1 MSEAPPTKKARTEE
15 TGWSVNASQKAE
27 NTTNPIRVIVD
38 KIVATKRDVPG
49 KPMIPFMLGD
59 PTAFGNLHVP
69 DVFNDALCNA
79 IKSRKAN
86 GYGNSTGLEPCR
98 TAIAKYHTK
107 IAGAEHVA
115 YKASDVYVASGCSGA
130 LEIAI
135 NGIVNPGDNL
145 LVPNPAFPL
154 YQVLAESHGASVK
167 EYRLDPGN
175 QWAVDVAS
183 LEAAIDENTK
193 AILVNNPSNP
203 CGSVLPEDNL
213 RAIVA
218 VAKKHKLPIIADE
231 IYGSM
236 TYEGETFFPVASLT
250 DEVPVI
256 TASGVAK
263 QFLVPGWRVGWLLVH
278 DPLGVAQSL
287 RDGYQRLTTLIVG
300 ANTIVQAAI
309 PEVLDPA
316 EGSREAA
323 DLAASHAH
331 YMGTLESNAK
341 FTVEKLKECPGI
353 EVIVPQGAMY
363 VMVRVKVDEFKDI
376 PDDAEFTRLL
386 LAEENVFVLPGSC
399 FGMRN
404 FVRLVISGPQAKL
417 SSGYARIIEFCANH
431 LK

>member
-1 MSEAPPTKKARTEE
+1 M
-15 TGWSVNASQKAE
+15 
-27 NTTNPIRVIVD
+27 
-38 KIVATKRDVPG
+38 
-49 KPMIPFMLGD
+49 
-59 PTAFGNLHVP
+59 
-69 DVFNDALCNA
+69 
-79 IKSRKAN
+79 
-86 GYGNSTGLEPCR
+86 
-98 TAIAKYHTK
+98 
-107 IAGAEHVA
+107 
-115 YKASDVYVASGCSGA
+115 
-130 LEIAI
+130 
-135 NGIVNPGDNL
+135 
-145 LVPNPAFPL
+145 PNPAFPL

-167 EYRLDPGN
+167 EYRLDPDN

-323 DLAASHAH
+323 DLVRRARAARLPRVQRDLLRRALSEFWRD
-331 YMGTLESNAK
+331 LEES
-341 FTVEKLKECPGI
+341 
-353 EVIVPQGAMY
+353 
-363 VMVRVKVDEFKDI
+363 VRRE
-376 PDDAEFTRLL
+376 
-386 LAEENVFVLPGSC
+386 
-399 FGMRN
+399 
-404 FVRLVISGPQAKL
+404 
-417 SSGYARIIEFCANH
+417 
-431 LK
+431 